1 MSDRKEDMGRLADRA
16 SRQSSDD
23 AADEQA
29 SDTASTES
37 DEGASADASDEETS
51 SDDDSPAEE
60 MQPDETGDETSS
72 DGSDDPDPPV
82 RHVKDRPSV
91 YMYLPKEYSK
101 EVDIACQMINLTYQ
115 RETGD
120 KLPKNRYLYPIVT
133 KVGYEN
139 AADLSFDEIHALKT
153 EIDEID
159 ADETET

>member
-1 MSDRKEDMGRLADRA
+1 MSDRKEEMGRLADRA

-23 AADEQA
+23 AADKQSGDA
-29 SDTASTES
+29 DTTES
-37 DEGASADASDEETS
+37 DEVASDDVSDEES
-51 SDDDSPAEE
+51 SSEDAPAEE
-60 MQPDETGDETSS
+60 IPSDETGDVASS
-72 DGSDDPDPPV
+72 DGNNDPDVV

-120 KLPKNRYLYPIVT
+120 KLPKNRYLYPIVS

-139 AADLSFDEIHALKT
+139 AADLSFDEIHELKT

>member
-1 MSDRKEDMGRLADRA
+1 MGRLADRA
-16 SRQSSDD
+16 SRKSSDSGEESSD
-23 AADEQA
+23 A
-29 SDTASTES
+29 ASTES
-37 DEGASADASDEETS
+37 EEEAVDDTDDT
-51 SDDDSPAEE
+51 SDDETQSKDSS
-60 MQPDETGDETSS
+60 PDEKQLDETSDEAAS
-72 DGSDDPDPPV
+72 DGNNDPDAV

-133 KVGYEN
+133 KIGYEN
-139 AADLSFDEIHALKT
+139 AADFSFDEIQALKT

-159 ADETET
+159 ADETEP

>member
-1 MSDRKEDMGRLADRA
+1 MSDRKEEMGRLADRA
-16 SRQSSDD
+16 SRNDD
-23 AADEQA
+23 DEQA
-29 SDTASTES
+29 SDADSTES
-37 DEGASADASDEETS
+37 EEVSSDDSSDEASPSEETS
-51 SDDDSPAEE
+51 SKES
-60 MQPDETGDETSS
+60 QPDETAAEAPS
-72 DGSDDPDPPV
+72 DASDDDPDAV

-139 AADLSFDEIHALKT
+139 AADLSFDEIHTLKT
-153 EIDEID
+153 EIDEVD